1 MNNSEHLEFLFRQW
15 WAESYATPP
24 GVHAVMTHVGF
35 AAAIYESILQAGK
48 REGIEL
54 AGDWLQRNH
63 NLDLDVQTEIARIG
77 AHLKSNPDL
86 LIR

>member
-1 MNNSEHLEFLFRQW
+1 MNSEYFESLFRQW

-24 GVHAVMTHVGF
+24 GPHAVMTHVGF
-35 AAAIYESILQAGK
+35 ASVIHEAGK

-63 NLDLDVQTEIARIG
+63 NLDLDVHTEIARIG
-77 AHLKSNPDL
+77 AYLKSNPDS
-86 LIR
+86 LIP